1 MQKCFWISKE
11 SNISDM
17 KSIFKEQATHH
28 QILKKC
34 EINLPSL
41 ILQEDEV
48 IIQAH
53 AWNHPAMLEIE
64 QQTLDSIGLGSTIL
78 SE

>member
-1 MQKCFWISKE
+1 MQRNFWISKE
-11 SNISDM
+11 SNISEM
-17 KSIFKEQATHH
+17 KSIFKGQVTH
-28 QILKKC
+28 QGYGSGN
-34 EINLPSL
+34 INIPSL

-48 IIQAH
+48 NIQAH

-64 QQTLDSIGLGSTIL
+64 QQTLDSIGLGPTIL